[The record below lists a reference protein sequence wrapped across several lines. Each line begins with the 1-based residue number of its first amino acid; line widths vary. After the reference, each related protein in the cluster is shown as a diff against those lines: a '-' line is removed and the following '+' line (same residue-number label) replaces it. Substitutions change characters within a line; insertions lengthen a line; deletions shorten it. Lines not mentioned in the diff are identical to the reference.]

1 MADRTISER
10 LQPSLLDRLTDD
22 ETDKSVEARDRR
34 VIDIRRLREI
44 VQRDLA
50 WLLNTQNAESWIE
63 PERHPYAARSVLNF
77 GIGDLSGSFATGD
90 RAAAIRQSIQ
100 QAIETFEPRLRRGSV
115 QIDLTSQMVERGV
128 IVTFEI
134 RAEMW
139 AHPVPMELYLRSEID
154 VTTGDVKIE
163 QVA

>member
-22 ETDKSVEARDRR
+22 EPDKRTESRERR
-34 VIDIRRLREI
+34 VIDIQRLREI

-50 WLLNTQNAESWIE
+50 WLLNTQNGDSWIE
-63 PERHPYAARSVLNF
+63 PERHPQTGQSVLNY
-77 GIGDLSGSFATGD
+77 GIADLTGRFATGD
-90 RAAAIRQSIQ
+90 RAGTIRESIR

-115 QIDLTSQMVERGV
+115 QIELSSQIVEGGV
-128 IVTFEI
+128 LVTFEI

-139 AHPVPMELYLRSEID
+139 AHPVPMELYLRSELDI
-154 VTTGDVKIE
+154 TTGDVKIE
-163 QVA
+163 RVA

>member
-10 LQPSLLDRLTDD
+10 LQPSLLDRLTDEEPD
-22 ETDKSVEARDRR
+22 KRTETREKR

-50 WLLNTQNAESWIE
+50 WLLNTQNADGWIE
-63 PERHPYAARSVLNF
+63 PERHPRAARSVLNF
-77 GIGDLSGSFATGD
+77 GIADLSGSFATGD
-90 RAAAIRQSIQ
+90 RAAAIRQSIV
-100 QAIETFEPRLRRGSV
+100 QAIETFEPRLRRGTV
-115 QIDLTSQMVERGV
+115 KVELTSQMVERGV
-128 IVTFEI
+128 VVTFEI

-139 AHPVPMELYLRSEID
+139 AHPVPMELYLRSELD
-154 VTTGDVKIE
+154 VTTGDIKIE

>member
-63 PERHPYAARSVLNF
+63 PERHPHAARSVLNF

-115 QIDLTSQMVERGV
+115 QIDLTSPMVERGV

>member
-1 MADRTISER
+1 MANRTISER

-22 ETDKSVEARDRR
+22 EPDKQTETRERR

-50 WLLNTQNAESWIE
+50 WLLNTQNADSWIE
-63 PERHPYAARSVLNF
+63 PARHPQAARSVLNF

-90 RAAAIRQSIQ
+90 RATAIRQSIQ
-100 QAIETFEPRLRRGSV
+100 QAIETFEPRLRRGTV
-115 QIDLTSQMVERGV
+115 RVDLTSQMVERGV

-139 AHPVPMELYLRSEID
+139 AHPVPMELYLRSELD

>member
-63 PERHPYAARSVLNF
+63 PERHPHAARSVLNF

>member
-22 ETDKSVEARDRR
+22 EPEKQTEARERR

-50 WLLNTQNAESWIE
+50 WLLNTQNADSWIE
-63 PERHPYAARSVLNF
+63 PERYPQAARSVLNY
-77 GIGDLSGSFATGD
+77 GIGDLSGTSATAD
-90 RAAAIRQSIQ
+90 RATAIRDSIR
-100 QAIETFEPRLRRGSV
+100 QAVEVFEPRLRPGSV
-115 QIDLTSQMVERGV
+115 QVDLTTQMVERGV

-139 AHPVPMELYLRSEID
+139 AQPVPMELYLRSEID

-163 QVA
+163 RVA